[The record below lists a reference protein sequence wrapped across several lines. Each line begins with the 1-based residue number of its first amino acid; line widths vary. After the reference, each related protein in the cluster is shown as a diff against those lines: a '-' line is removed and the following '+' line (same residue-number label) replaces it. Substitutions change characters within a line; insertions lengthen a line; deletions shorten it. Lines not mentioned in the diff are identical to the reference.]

1 MINQRTSFSRRS
13 FLKTTALAGGG
24 LMISFSWLKSFT
36 YNTKEMAGLSDVIT
50 ELNGFLKIAEN
61 GLVTIMSPN
70 PEGGQN
76 VKTAMP
82 MIVAEELDIDWKNVI
97 VEQAPLNTRLYSR
110 QFIGGS
116 NAIRTSWKTLR
127 TAGATARQMLREAAA
142 LAWAVPVEEVTTE
155 TGMLH
160 HKKSG
165 KSAGYGSMASA
176 AAKVAVPKDVK
187 LKDKKDFQIIGTSQK
202 NVDVSNIVT
211 GKPLFGIDIQREG
224 MLIAM
229 IVHPP
234 AFGMKVKSV
243 NDAEGKALPGVKDVF
258 TIKVLND
265 DYVREFFDTCTF
277 TEVVAI
283 VGKSTWELMNAK
295 KKLKIEWEPI
305 AEQSIKRNAFGSQTA
320 QTVII
325 PAGLESSSDHKSK
338 MAQMK
343 DKPAYVIRK
352 DGDPEKAFKNA
363 ARIIERTYT
372 APFLAHNCMEP
383 MNFFAHVTAE
393 KAELAG
399 PLQKAEL
406 TEKALASRLGIH
418 VDKIYIQL
426 TRLGGGFGRRSYA
439 HWLIEAALISQKI
452 NAPVKLIYTR
462 EDDMTSG
469 IYRPA
474 YSATYRAALDANNN
488 LVAFHVKAGG
498 IPESPL
504 EPDRFPAGAV
514 DNYLAESWTINSNIT
529 TGSFRAPR
537 SNFMAAAEQS
547 FLDELAEAVK
557 KDPITFRLDLLER
570 VIKNPVGKDN
580 DYDASRYAGVLK
592 LVREKSGWGKSVPNV
607 HRGVSA
613 YFCHNTYVAQVLDLT
628 FENGKLT
635 IPRVCSVIDCG
646 IVINPDAAIN
656 LTEGCVADG
665 IGNALYGN
673 MTFRNGIPEKNNFH
687 SYRMIRIN
695 EAPKSVDVHF
705 VENDFD
711 PTGMGEPAFPP
722 VFGALA
728 NALYKATGKRFYD
741 QPFISQL
748 SGSRGG

>member
-1 MINQRTSFSRRS
+1 M
-13 FLKTTALAGGG
+13 L
-24 LMISFSWLKSFT
+24 SFSWLNSFASD
-36 YNTKEMAGLSDVIT
+36 TKEMAEIPDELT

-61 GLVTIMSPN
+61 GIVTIMSPN

-97 VEQAPLNTRLYSR
+97 VEQAPLNTKLYSR

-116 NAIRTSWKTLR
+116 QAIRTSWKTLR

-142 LAWAVPVEEVTTE
+142 LAWTVPVEEVTTE

-176 AAKVAVPKDVK
+176 AAKIAVPKEVK
-187 LKDKKDFQIIGTSQK
+187 LKDKKDFKIIGQSQK
-202 NVDVSNIVT
+202 NVEVSNIVT
-211 GKPLFGIDIQREG
+211 GKPLFGIDIHREG

-229 IVHPP
+229 MVHPP

-243 NDAEGKALPGVKDVF
+243 DDAEWKAMPGVKDVF

-305 AEQSIKRNAFGSQTA
+305 ADQTIKRNAFGSQTA

-343 DKPAYVIRK
+343 DKPADVIRK

-383 MNFFAHVTAE
+383 MNFFAHVTSE

-399 PLQKAEL
+399 PA
-406 TEKALASRLGIH
+406 
-418 VDKIYIQL
+418 
-426 TRLGGGFGRRSYA
+426 
-439 HWLIEAALISQKI
+439 
-452 NAPVKLIYTR
+452 
-462 EDDMTSG
+462 
-469 IYRPA
+469 
-474 YSATYRAALDANNN
+474 
-488 LVAFHVKAGG
+488 
-498 IPESPL
+498 
-504 EPDRFPAGAV
+504 
-514 DNYLAESWTINSNIT
+514 AES
-529 TGSFRAPR
+529 
-537 SNFMAAAEQS
+537 
-547 FLDELAEAVK
+547 
-557 KDPITFRLDLLER
+557 
-570 VIKNPVGKDN
+570 
-580 DYDASRYAGVLK
+580 GV
-592 LVREKSGWGKSVPNV
+592 
-607 HRGVSA
+607 
-613 YFCHNTYVAQVLDLT
+613 D
-628 FENGKLT
+628 
-635 IPRVCSVIDCG
+635 
-646 IVINPDAAIN
+646 
-656 LTEGCVADG
+656 
-665 IGNALYGN
+665 
-673 MTFRNGIPEKNNFH
+673 
-687 SYRMIRIN
+687 
-695 EAPKSVDVHF
+695 
-705 VENDFD
+705 
-711 PTGMGEPAFPP
+711 
-722 VFGALA
+722 
-728 NALYKATGKRFYD
+728 
-741 QPFISQL
+741 
-748 SGSRGG
+748 